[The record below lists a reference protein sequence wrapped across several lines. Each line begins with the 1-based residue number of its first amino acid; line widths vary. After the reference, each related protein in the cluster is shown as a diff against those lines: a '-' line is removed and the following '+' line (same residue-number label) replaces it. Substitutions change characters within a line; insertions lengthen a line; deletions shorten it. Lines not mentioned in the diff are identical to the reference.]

1 METKRLHISMAYTFV
16 GDTGIDI
23 PVDLLKGK
31 TEEEQYDIAYAYAQ
45 NHIDEIPVAENAEY
59 ISYSDN
65 FEREDIDFKDGP
77 LEIQNDTDTTI
88 TEEMYKELKVAVWDN
103 GIEAINDL
111 LGYKHDAEE
120 CTNVTDFTDRNVDKD
135 WHTLNRMSMVLDLM
149 PPEEFMKFYN
159 KYCDKEEEQELE

>member
-1 METKRLHISMAYTFV
+1 MKTKRLHISMAYTFV

-65 FEREDIDFKDGP
+65 FEREDIDFEDGP
-77 LEIQNDTDTTI
+77 LEIQNDTDTMI
-88 TEEMYKELKVAVWDN
+88 TEEMYKELKAAVWDN
-103 GIEAINDL
+103 GVEAIDDL
-111 LGYKHDAEE
+111 IGYESNPEE
-120 CTNVTDFTDRNVDKD
+120 DPDVVE
-135 WHTLNRMSMVLDLM
+135 NRMDMALDQM
-149 PPEEFMKFYN
+149 PPEEFMKLYN
-159 KYCDKEEEQELE
+159 RYCNKEEEQELE